1 MTNKTSSPMTGE
13 RPGHSTPITIP
24 LLRELDDT
32 TKLSNEHKENINV
45 GPRNEPA
52 INSSPNQP
60 LKALQPFQLT
70 APRSS
75 CNRLLPRPHLR
86 DSHSPA
92 TALPPLQQSKRNTP
106 PSRGKWSGNNI
117 LRPGESLESF
127 FGIDQASTDEYRQLC
142 RSISNGIEDNAKT
155 WHRVLQLASERA
167 ENDRSWFSNGAH
179 LIRLH
184 RRATSRLADATL
196 DEAKLVSAI
205 WLSYAQALA
214 RYGSEKDARMMFQ
227 YIQNQRLC
235 ESDSNL
241 YVALSELEEK
251 SGNDSE
257 ARASLQQGLE
267 KEAQPLSILRE
278 ALQKLDSKST
288 IRENAKEQITEQSP
302 KKRRK
307 LNADTTILDPLS
319 LSFETKEVDSL
330 APKKDSLS
338 FQLRLVP
345 KSCKTFTSDD
355 ATPPKSNLQSRMQS
369 TADPS
374 ESASSSGSKNSSQK
388 AENEAPHHGSGVK
401 SQCLRYNGIF
411 STVRSSRPPLL
422 SKTPLPLKTPLI
434 SRGSLGKP
442 VRVDPSTAFLA
453 NVDTDDE
460 DCSLHHHKQKIETD
474 TEKKEKT
481 KASKITK
488 MDLSYMWAWDP
499 DKKPSKDGKI
509 AEKTNEYLPSSVQ
522 EMDCLSGDS
531 SDSGQQA
538 CDTSKAAKTTKSSDE
553 NQSKF
558 KEEESKDK
566 GQFNDEFL
574 PLVKESNMI
583 RVNGVPYA
591 KLGVIGRGGSCKVYR
606 ALSTNCNVIAIK
618 KVKLDGM
625 DKKAID
631 GYSNEIALLK
641 RLRGNPAII
650 QMFDSQVDL
659 ERKSILLTMELGE
672 VDLNHVLQQQ
682 EIAMAAKRDHRQ
694 LNLNFV
700 RLTWQQ
706 MLTAVHSIHEERI
719 IHGDLK
725 PANFLFVRGAL
736 KLIDF
741 GIAKAIQS
749 DDTTNIYR
757 ESQIGTLNY
766 MSPEAILDTGSSS
779 GRLQMK
785 LGRASDIWSLG
796 CILYQMV
803 YGKTPFADLHMI
815 QKLQAIINP
824 NHKIAFPGDM
834 DECAIDAIK
843 KCLQRNA
850 QDRPP
855 IIGENGLLNHHKFLN
870 G

>member
-1 MTNKTSSPMTGE
+1 
-13 RPGHSTPITIP
+13 
-24 LLRELDDT
+24 
-32 TKLSNEHKENINV
+32 
-45 GPRNEPA
+45 
-52 INSSPNQP
+52 
-60 LKALQPFQLT
+60 
-70 APRSS
+70 
-75 CNRLLPRPHLR
+75 
-86 DSHSPA
+86 
-92 TALPPLQQSKRNTP
+92 LQQTKRNTP

-167 ENDRSWFSNGAH
+167 ANDHSWFSNGKYPLQNQSKCLPRRTSLLSGVH

-184 RRATSRLADATL
+184 RRATSRLSDATL

-214 RYGSEKDARMMFQ
+214 RYGSEKDARVMFQ

-235 ESDSNL
+235 ESDANL

-251 SGNDSE
+251 SGNELE
-257 ARASLQQGLE
+257 ARASLQQGLD
-267 KEAQPLSILRE
+267 KEAQPLSILKE
-278 ALQKLDSKST
+278 ALQKLDAKAT
-288 IRENAKEQITEQSP
+288 LRENFMKEQSTEQSP

-307 LNADTTILDPLS
+307 LNADAITPDPLS
-319 LSFETKEVDSL
+319 ITSQAKEVDLRSL
-330 APKKDSLS
+330 VSSTVSSIAPKKESLS
-338 FQLRLVP
+338 FQLRLAP
-345 KSCKTFTSDD
+345 KPCNTFTSDD
-355 ATPPKSNLQSRMQS
+355 STPPKSNVQSRLHP
-369 TADPS
+369 TADPPKS
-374 ESASSSGSKNSSQK
+374 TSSSGSKNSAQK
-388 AENEAPHHGSGVK
+388 SENEAHHHGSGVK

-422 SKTPLPLKTPLI
+422 SKTPLPLKAPLV
-434 SRGSLGKP
+434 SCGSLGKP
-442 VRVDPSTAFLA
+442 VRVDPSTASLA

-460 DCSLHHHKQKIETD
+460 DGSLNADAAKQITRENN
-474 TEKKEKT
+474 EKT

-499 DKKPSKDGKI
+499 DKPRKDGKN
-509 AEKTNEYLPSSVQ
+509 ADRTNEHLPPSAPGV
-522 EMDCLSGDS
+522 DCLSGDS
-531 SDSGQQA
+531 SNSGPQASDS
-538 CDTSKAAKTTKSSDE
+538 TKAAETTKSSDE
-553 NQSKF
+553 NQPKST
-558 KEEESKDK
+558 EEEFKDI
-566 GQFNDEFL
+566 GQTNDEFL

-659 ERKSILLTMELGE
+659 EGKSILLTMELGE

-682 EIAMAAKRDHRQ
+682 EIAMAAKRDRRQ
-694 LNLNFV
+694 LNLNFI

-785 LGRASDIWSLG
+785 LGRVSEMEECFCNFNIIVQPLTLFHIRLLIFGPSAVSYTKWFMEKLLLQI
-796 CILYQMV
+796 CI
-803 YGKTPFADLHMI
+803 
-815 QKLQAIINP
+815 
-824 NHKIAFPGDM
+824 
-834 DECAIDAIK
+834 
-843 KCLQRNA
+843 
-850 QDRPP
+850 
-855 IIGENGLLNHHKFLN
+855 
-870 G
+870 

>member
-1 MTNKTSSPMTGE
+1 M
-13 RPGHSTPITIP
+13 
-24 LLRELDDT
+24 
-32 TKLSNEHKENINV
+32 
-45 GPRNEPA
+45 
-52 INSSPNQP
+52 
-60 LKALQPFQLT
+60 
-70 APRSS
+70 
-75 CNRLLPRPHLR
+75 
-86 DSHSPA
+86 
-92 TALPPLQQSKRNTP
+92 
-106 PSRGKWSGNNI
+106 
-117 LRPGESLESF
+117 
-127 FGIDQASTDEYRQLC
+127 
-142 RSISNGIEDNAKT
+142 
-155 WHRVLQLASERA
+155 
-167 ENDRSWFSNGAH
+167 
-179 LIRLH
+179 IRLH

-214 RYGSEKDARMMFQ
+214 RYGSEKDARVMFQ

-235 ESDSNL
+235 ESDANL

-267 KEAQPLSILRE
+267 KDAQPVSILRE
-278 ALQKLDSKST
+278 ALQKLDSKAT
-288 IRENAKEQITEQSP
+288 IRENSAKEESTEQSP

-307 LNADTTILDPLS
+307 LNADAITPNPLS
-319 LSFETKEVDSL
+319 LSFEAKEVDSRNL
-330 APKKDSLS
+330 VSSTVSSIAQKKESLS
-338 FQLRLVP
+338 FQLRLAP
-345 KSCKTFTSDD
+345 KPCNTFTSDD
-355 ATPPKSNLQSRMQS
+355 STPPKSNLQSRLQS
-369 TADPS
+369 TTDPS
-374 ESASSSGSKNSSQK
+374 ESTSSSGSKNSAQK
-388 AENEAPHHGSGVK
+388 AENEAQQHGSGVK

-453 NVDTDDE
+453 NIDTDDE
-460 DCSLHHHKQKIETD
+460 DGSLHDEASKQESETN

-509 AEKTNEYLPSSVQ
+509 AERTNEHLPPSAQ
-522 EMDCLSGDS
+522 GMDCLSGDS
-531 SDSGQQA
+531 SNSGQHA
-538 CDTSKAAKTTKSSDE
+538 SDTAKAAETTKSSDE
-553 NQSKF
+553 NQLKF
-558 KEEESKDK
+558 TEEESKDK
-566 GQFNDEFL
+566 GQSNDEFL

-583 RVNGVPYA
+583 RVNSVPYA

-659 ERKSILLTMELGE
+659 ERKSILLIMELGE

-682 EIAMAAKRDHRQ
+682 EIAMAAKRDRRQ
-694 LNLNFV
+694 LNLNFI

-749 DDTTNIYR
+749 EDTTNIYR

-785 LGRASDIWSLG
+785 LGRVSEVEETHRRIKVVAAPHIVSNQASDIWSLG

-843 KCLQRNA
+843 QCLQRNA

-855 IIGENGLLNHHKFLN
+855 IIGDNGLLNHHKFLN